1 MDFTKTIISLALMA
15 SESIAH
21 GAEGRMGY
29 WLRAHSGSRNITQW
43 IAISTFST
51 TGAWAR
57 DPNDIPQDLRFDQ
70 NTVRCSGNASSWQW
84 GYYNN
89 ATPRPPPPKK
99 MPLEITI
106 PSLWKYRYFEIA
118 QFCLLCLLR
127 GVISL
132 GKFSSSRRGW
142 KVNRD
147 FNHLSLLSKNYKL
160 RPGSDAAPL
169 MCRT

>member
-89 ATPRPPPPKK
+89 APPAPPQKNATRNNNSLS
-99 MPLEITI
+99 LEIQVLWNCTI
-106 PSLWKYRYFEIA
+106 L
-118 QFCLLCLLR
+118 LLCLLR

-142 KVNRD
+142 KVNHD

>member
-70 NTVRCSGNASSWQW
+70 IQCGVRETHHRDNE
-84 GYYNN
+84 
-89 ATPRPPPPKK
+89 ATITMPPPPPHKK